1 MEFYKCRSCGL
12 VFKLSDVKEETK
24 FDLSTMDRH
33 ERYELAASI
42 INQILSEW
50 FKANDEEEWRE
61 ENVEY
66 YESSLS
72 FDDLAAEVRAV
83 SFR

>member
-1 MEFYKCRSCGL
+1 
-12 VFKLSDVKEETK
+12 
-24 FDLSTMDRH
+24 MDRH